1 MGKWYYF
8 PKKGFVINVRKCKS
22 HKGGMNMEMQTEVR
36 LLPLEDITV
45 NPDQPR
51 KIFHE
56 EELEELTESIRNF
69 GVLQPIIVR
78 QEERGTYTIIAGE
91 RRYRA
96 ATMAGLKNI
105 PALVKDFDEGD
116 LSLVALVENIQRENL
131 NFLEEAR
138 AYKKLM
144 KDFSL
149 TQGEIASKVGKKQS
163 TISNKIRIL
172 TLPEDI
178 QESLLSHQLSERHA
192 RALLRLEDEGER
204 RKIVERIIKNHLNVK
219 QTEKLIEDYIRSKA
233 EQKKKRNRINYIS
246 YKIYVNTIRNAFG
259 QIKEMEK
266 NASMEQYDKG
276 DYLEVVITIP
286 KKDGCFT

>member
-1 MGKWYYF
+1 
-8 PKKGFVINVRKCKS
+8 
-22 HKGGMNMEMQTEVR
+22 MEMQTEVR